1 MKSMVILN
9 YSNYGLIQ
17 HSLVGYLI
25 LFKKKKKNP
34 LRDFCKP
41 NSTQFQVFSFSQV
54 IGCSY
59 RHWTDFMGFGLVV
72 SLSKKFPLTI
82 INTSVT
88 SFNLSLQNLIIR
100 I

>member
-25 LFKKKKKNP
+25 LFKKKKP
-34 LRDFCKP
+34 LQIFALK
-41 NSTQFQVFSFSQV
+41 VFSFSQV

-59 RHWTDFMGFGLVV
+59 RHWTDFMGVGLVV

>member
-1 MKSMVILN
+1 MKSVVILD

-17 HSLVGYLI
+17 HSLAEYLI
-25 LFKKKKKNP
+25 QKEKKP
-34 LRDFCKP
+34 LEIFALK
-41 NSTQFQVFSFSQV
+41 VFSFSQV

>member
-1 MKSMVILN
+1 MKSVVILD

-17 HSLVGYLI
+17 HSLAGYLI
-25 LFKKKKKNP
+25 LFKKKKT